1 LLTRGD
7 LSHHQQTRLDNVS
20 RIYPSDSHM
29 KLTQKSGGKEN
40 TRDAVNFNKT
50 TEGKSDGRMD
60 TRYEMGGGNNRI
72 NDLLTEKDRQ
82 L

>member
-1 LLTRGD
+1 
-7 LSHHQQTRLDNVS
+7 
-20 RIYPSDSHM
+20 M